1 MTQFKEFWR
10 RQKHD
15 ETRVAACL
23 SVSVTMENE
32 YLIFFYLFLE
42 QGKFSFN
49 RDAQAMCKR
58 KNKSI
63 FSWIAIDVII
73 LSKKSRQFEA
83 RRIL

>member
-1 MTQFKEFWR
+1 MTQFKALWR
-10 RQKHD
+10 RQKHY

-23 SVSVTMENE
+23 SVSVTMKNE
-32 YLIFFYLFLE
+32 YLTFFLLIFRTRKIPNKE
-42 QGKFSFN
+42 M
-49 RDAQAMCKR
+49 RKR

-83 RRIL
+83 RTIL